1 MRYQLAVALL
11 ALPLLLAGCAT
22 TDQAHGSP
30 DAIMNVSYK
39 AGDAL
44 LAQLNGKLAQDKPL
58 IMATIVNI
66 DALEQSSTLGR
77 LLSEQITTRLVH
89 GGVKMVEMKLRNN
102 VYLKRNTGE
111 LMLTREIGEVA
122 LAHHAQA
129 IVVGSYAESNEFI
142 FINLKVIEPNTNF
155 VLAGYDFVLAKDRV
169 VRSMLSQN

>member
-1 MRYQLAVALL
+1 MRHRLAVALL

-142 FINLKVIEPNTNF
+142 FINLKVIQPNTNF

-169 VRSMLSQN
+169 VRSMLSQH

>member
-1 MRYQLAVALL
+1 MKHRLAVALL

-142 FINLKVIEPNTNF
+142 FINLKVIQPNTNF

-169 VRSMLSQN
+169 VRSMLSQH

>member
-1 MRYQLAVALL
+1 MRHRLAVALL

-142 FINLKVIEPNTNF
+142 FINLKVIQPNTNF
-155 VLAGYDFVLAKDRV
+155 VLAGYDFVLARDRV
-169 VRSMLSQN
+169 VRSMLSQH

>member
-1 MRYQLAVALL
+1 MKHQLAVALL

-142 FINLKVIEPNTNF
+142 FINLKVIQPNTNF

-169 VRSMLSQN
+169 VRSMLSQH